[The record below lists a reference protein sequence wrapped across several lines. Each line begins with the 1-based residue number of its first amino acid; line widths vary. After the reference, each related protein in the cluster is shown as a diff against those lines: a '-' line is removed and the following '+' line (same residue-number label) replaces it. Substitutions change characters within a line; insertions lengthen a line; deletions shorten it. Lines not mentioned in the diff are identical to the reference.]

1 MGFCIKAVRAATEKE
16 KPSTTLGFVLQKFQK
31 ELYSKLSNFCK
42 YFKLT
47 LQVYLTVGIIFVT

>member
-16 KPSTTLGFVLQKFQK
+16 ENSSTTLVFVLQKCQK
-31 ELYSKLSNFCK
+31 ELYSKISNFCK

-47 LQVYLTVGIIFVT
+47 LQVCI